1 MKINGS
7 GSIEKRGKNS
17 YRIIVCAGNDP
28 VTGKR
33 RKYTKTVRG
42 TKAEAKRALSNWI
55 IDLENGL
62 KANSETV
69 TFGEYARNW
78 HEGRAVTQ
86 AIKPASLKF
95 EEWAINK
102 LASYIEDSNIS
113 ELDPASIR
121 TLYKKMAE
129 DGASSSTLRK
139 THVKL
144 KQILNSAVDDGI
156 ILKNP
161 CDRISAPAKKQ
172 AVERRSL
179 SVEEA
184 QRLTDVLDSM
194 GDEDSRVE
202 AVRIALATG
211 MRRGEVLGLAWK
223 HIDLLGCSIS
233 IEQQQTPNG
242 LSTTKTHN
250 GVRRIS
256 IDRDTVSHLAA
267 WKGHQAEYLK
277 CLRVAQTEE
286 TPVISNQLGG
296 FSDPR
301 TFYRWFMRFCLAN
314 GFAHYEDED
323 GNIVES
329 RRDEDGWPVDERGRR
344 YSRSNPKPKMKKS
357 YVGLK
362 FHELRHTQ
370 ATLLIANGVDMK
382 TVSERLGHADVAL
395 TLNQYAHATPENDR
409 AASGIMSALLRR
421 EEAKEARIIELDFD
435 ASDSNCPQ
443 IVPKTAHA

>member
-7 GSIEKRGKNS
+7 GSIERRGKNS

-28 VTGKR
+28 ITGKR
-33 RKYTKTVRG
+33 RKYAKTVKG

-55 IDLENGL
+55 IELENGL
-62 KANSETV
+62 KANSEAV
-69 TFGEYARNW
+69 TFGEYARSW
-78 HEGRAVTQ
+78 HDARAAMQ

-102 LASYIEDSNIS
+102 LASYIESSSIS
-113 ELDPASIR
+113 EIDPASIR
-121 TLYKKMAE
+121 ALYKRMAE
-129 DGASSSTLRK
+129 DGASQSTLRK

-161 CDRISAPAKKQ
+161 CSRISAPAKKQ
-172 AVERRSL
+172 SVERRSL

-184 QRLTDVLDSM
+184 QRLTGILDSM
-194 GDEDSRVE
+194 GDGDSRAE

-223 HIDLLGCSIS
+223 HIDLPSCSIS

-242 LSTTKTHN
+242 LSTTKTQN

-256 IDRDTVSHLAA
+256 IDRDTASHLAA

-277 CLRVAQTEE
+277 RLRVAQTEE

-314 GFAHYEDED
+314 GFAHYEDEN
-323 GNIVES
+323 GNIMEI
-329 RRDEDGWPVDERGRR
+329 RRDGDGWPVDEEGRR
-344 YSRSNPKPKMKKS
+344 YSRSNPRPKAKKN

-370 ATLLIANGVDMK
+370 ATLLIASGVDMK
-382 TVSERLGHADVAL
+382 TVSERLGHADVSL

-409 AASGIMSALLRR
+409 AASGIMSALLHS
-421 EEAKEARIIELDFD
+421 EEPQRARIIELDFGT
-435 ASDSNCPQ
+435 ADSGCPQ
-443 IVPKTAHA
+443 IVPKSANA